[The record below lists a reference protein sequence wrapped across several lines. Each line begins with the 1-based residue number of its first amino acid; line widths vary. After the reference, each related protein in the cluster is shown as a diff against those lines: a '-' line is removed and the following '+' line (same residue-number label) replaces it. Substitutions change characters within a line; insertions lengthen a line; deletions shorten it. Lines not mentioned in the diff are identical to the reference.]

1 MAKYSTLATL
11 VNDAYSSRSGFA
23 RNSSGQWWADK
34 LPCADVYGPES
45 DYWVICVG
53 HVSTEMFRVVVDGD
67 GAPVRVLPIDSGWGS
82 TTDRCG
88 VRKIT
93 DGAGISTGYR
103 ELFGC

>member
-1 MAKYSTLATL
+1 MKRSTLGTL
-11 VNDAYSSRSGFA
+11 VDDAYEHGFA

-34 LPCADVYGPES
+34 VTGDKAYGPES

-53 HVSTEMFRVVVDGD
+53 HVNTEMFRVVTTWEGD
-67 GAPVRVLPIDSGWGS
+67 PVRVLAIDSGWAS

-93 DGAGISTGYR
+93 EGAGISTGYR
-103 ELFGC
+103 ELFNC

>member
-1 MAKYSTLATL
+1 MQSTLKNL
-11 VNDAYSSRSGFA
+11 INDAYRAGWRSYASASAGRWQAEAYSREAF
-23 RNSSGQWWADK
+23 
-34 LPCADVYGPES
+34 S
-45 DYWVICVG
+45 DDTVIGVWHHG
-53 HVSTEMFRVVVDGD
+53 TELIRVVMDKNGV
-67 GAPVRVLPIDSGWGS
+67 ASKVIPIDSGWGS